1 MICSKF
7 CDGLGDAM
15 VLHQYVVRLKCFL
28 ALEADGCREEGYYIK
43 KYSSQNQRNMY
54 KNICNGLAGGC
65 NGITPICNAAQI
77 LKPAH
82 RNMIDRIREMVLA
95 IQLKS

>member
-15 VLHQYVVRLKCFL
+15 VLHQY
-28 ALEADGCREEGYYIK
+28 
-43 KYSSQNQRNMY
+43 
-54 KNICNGLAGGC
+54 
-65 NGITPICNAAQI
+65 NAAQI

-82 RNMIDRIREMVLA
+82 RNMIHRIREMVLVL
-95 IQLKS
+95 QQYSSNLKPSFVSGDGNYIPSTLRCLLTPE